1 MDLENDKQ
9 RLEERLKKSE
19 FEVSQL
25 QTRIED
31 EQALNA
37 QLTKKIKEC
46 QSRVEELEEE
56 LESERALKARF
67 SKYFI
72 WGLYYRLFNSRYY
85 YFGGSI
91 FNLPKAKAE
100 KQKADLSR
108 ELEELAERLEESMGQ
123 TQANTWQIY
132 LMKSIND
139 FV

>member
-1 MDLENDKQ
+1 MKKIYILGDLRLSQETIMDLENDKQ

-72 WGLYYRLFNSRYY
+72 
-85 YFGGSI
+85 
-91 FNLPKAKAE
+91 
-100 KQKADLSR
+100 
-108 ELEELAERLEESMGQ
+108 
-123 TQANTWQIY
+123 
-132 LMKSIND
+132 
-139 FV
+139 